1 MKTLRLFRASLFLG
15 IPLAGLG
22 GTAQAITDPEHIT
35 TWMWLFALP
44 DKLLATVVI
53 AVFIALA
60 WLVLLYGRGN
70 LRPVKDH
77 PKAAIFATLGGALV
91 GILLVLLAAGPWHA
105 YLIDK
110 ITLMPPPAAVMPDED
125 RAIKLTNALTTLNR
139 VSERASPAARD
150 KALAN
155 LLTLAEERQA
165 LLAKLM
171 ATNPAAVLRVA
182 LPQAVMEGFPDP
194 VQAFLEQHQ
203 VLDGTLGVISE
214 DFPDRSLL
222 RYYLNRDG
230 DPISL
235 HFVAAPALQLSG
247 ASVRASGVVLGGA
260 MALEA
265 KEAPGEKSNS
275 YFSELAPGVALTTG
289 DQKVLVI
296 VADLA
301 DTPVACSL
309 DEIDRLMFSDPDEQS
324 VSDLYRESSF
334 EQLMLDG
341 QVVGPY
347 RLDVTPGDSCD
358 PVAWA
363 DLADQ
368 AAVANGVDITGYQR
382 KLYVLP
388 ATPACS
394 QVGLGQMGG
403 IPSRAWTFRCDQAST
418 YAHPLGH
425 NLGLGHA
432 SSPTREYGDPTDVMG
447 DFSGGLRQVNAV
459 HKEQL
464 GWLPPEQITAVT
476 QGGEYRLAPIETD
489 PAEATAP
496 QALRIGK
503 GAQEFYQL
511 SYREPMGFDDKLDAA
526 YLGRLTLHHY
536 RGRGKGT
543 TTYLLRSLAN
553 GETFTDP
560 TQGISITQTTQNGNE
575 MQARIDLTLD
585 TCQAGVPHLA
595 IAPPDVLGNPG
606 ETLQYD
612 VMVTNMDR
620 TSCPVRNFTLDTR
633 LPLGWTGDI
642 SPRTIE
648 LSSGHSDTAILSA
661 TPATDSPTGTFGL
674 AVTARD
680 AGEPSLT
687 GLTGSAYVLSLPC
700 VRGTPAL
707 ALSSSSQFGQAGAP
721 LGYTLTLINTDRGD
735 CPASSFQLSHALAAD
750 WSGKISPSTLNLAP
764 GQQGSASFEIT
775 SATEAKPG
783 VYEITASAI
792 DPLVAAHGA
801 TGKGLYLLS
810 GAEGKQA
817 LTLTA
822 ATTTTTLKRGTVKLA
837 WNAPTDDPRVTG
849 YYVWRNGTQ
858 IASVTPTSF
867 TQTIKQVGTYN
878 FYVLAHDTK
887 GTISGPSNT
896 LTIKIVR

>member
-1 MKTLRLFRASLFLG
+1 MITLRFSRASLFLG
-15 IPLAGLG
+15 IPLWGLG
-22 GTAQAITDPEHIT
+22 GPAQASSDPDHLA
-35 TWMWLFALP
+35 TWLWLFSIP
-44 DKLLATVVI
+44 DWLLGTVIV
-53 AVFIALA
+53 AVFIGLS
-60 WLVLLYGRGN
+60 WLVLMYGRGN
-70 LRPVKDH
+70 LGLVKHH
-77 PKAAIFATLGGALV
+77 PKAAILATLGGALV

-105 YLIDK
+105 YLIEK
-110 ITLMPPPAAVMPDED
+110 ITVMPPSAAVMPAED
-125 RAIKLTNALTTLNR
+125 RAKELTNTLITLNR
-139 VSERASPAARD
+139 VFERASPVTREM
-150 KALAN
+150 ALEN
-155 LLTLAEERQA
+155 LLTLAEERQV
-165 LLAKLM
+165 LLAKMMESDPGAL
-171 ATNPAAVLRVA
+171 LRVA
-182 LPQAVMEGFPDP
+182 LPPGVLAEFPVP

-203 VLDGTLGVISE
+203 VRAGTLEIISE
-214 DFPDRSLL
+214 DFPDRAVLRHLL
-222 RYYLNRDG
+222 KSDL
-230 DPISL
+230 PPLSL
-235 HFVAAPALQLSG
+235 HFVAPPAVHLTG
-247 ASVRASGVVLGGA
+247 ASVQASGVVLGDA

-265 KEAPGEKSNS
+265 GEGDDAVSFFK
-275 YFSELAPGVALTTG
+275 ELAPGVALTTG

-309 DEIDRLMFSDPDEQS
+309 DDIDRLMFSDPDKQS

-334 EQLMLDG
+334 EQFMLDG

-347 RLDVTPGDSCD
+347 SLDVTPGDSCD

-394 QVGLGQMGG
+394 QIGLGQMGG

-418 YAHPLGH
+418 YAHQLGH

-511 SYREPMGFDDKLDAA
+511 SYREPMGFDGQLDAA

-536 RGRGKGT
+536 RGPGKGT

-560 TQGISITQTTQNGNE
+560 THGISVTQTTHNGNE
-575 MQARIDLTLD
+575 MMARIDLTLD
-585 TCQAGVPHLA
+585 TCHAGLPHLA
-595 IAPPDVLGNPG
+595 MAPPDVLGKPG

-612 VMVTNMDR
+612 VIVTNMDR
-620 TSCPVRNFTLDTR
+620 TSCPVRNFTLDAR
-633 LPLGWTGDI
+633 LPFGWTGDI
-642 SPRTIE
+642 SPRMIE

-721 LGYTLTLINTDRGD
+721 LGYTLILINTDRGD
-735 CPASSFQLSHALAAD
+735 CPASNFQLSHALAAE
-750 WSGKISPSTLNLAP
+750 WSGKISPSTLTLAP

-801 TGKGLYLLS
+801 TGKGLYLLT
-810 GAEGKQA
+810 GAEAKQA
-817 LTLTA
+817 LTLSK
-822 ATTTTTLKRGTVKLA
+822 ATTTTTLKRGTVRLA

-849 YYVWRNGTQ
+849 YYVWRNGKQ
-858 IASVTPTSF
+858 IASVTPTNFS
-867 TQTIKQVGTYN
+867 QIIKQVGTYN
-878 FYVLAHDTK
+878 FYVLAHDAK
-887 GTISGPSNT
+887 GMISNPSNS